1 MAAAQIDLISNAGA
15 TGAAKSCALGGRYL
29 MALAGTVGGATVTV
43 EILGPNGATYL
54 TVDGASL
61 TAVGTKV
68 IFLPWG
74 ATVRGAVAGGTPSG
88 LYLTLYRM
96 EG

>member
-1 MAAAQIDLISNAGA
+1 MTAQIDLISNAAA
-15 TGAAKSCALGGRYL
+15 TGAAKTCALGGRYL
-29 MALAGTVGGATVTV
+29 MVLAGTVGGATVTV
-43 EILGPNGATYL
+43 EILGPDGATYVL
-54 TVDGASL
+54 VDGATLS
-61 TAVGTKV
+61 AVGTKT

-88 LYLTLYRM
+88 LYLSLYRM